1 MKKLLMFSVLALIL
15 ASCSAQNE
23 KRKSPHETVSND
35 NIEVTYGRP
44 YKKGRVIFGGLEK
57 YGEVWRT
64 GADEATVITFKKD
77 GTFGGQ
83 AVKAGS
89 YALFTIPGEKEW
101 SVILNGV
108 TKQWGAYDY
117 DKNKDKDVLKIT
129 VPVKTVS
136 APTEQL
142 TITLPAK
149 AVVIAWDTSEISV
162 PVSF

>member
-1 MKKLLMFSVLALIL
+1 MKKFLLFASVALIV
-15 ASCSAQNE
+15 ASCTAQNA
-23 KRKSPHETVSND
+23 KKKSPHESVSND
-35 NIEVTYGRP
+35 NVEVTYGRP
-44 YKKGRVIFGGLEK
+44 YKKDRVIFGELVK

-83 AVKAGS
+83 PIKAGS

-101 SVILNGV
+101 TMILNGV
-108 TKQWGAYDY
+108 TKTWGAYDY
-117 DKNKDKDVLKIT
+117 EKNKDKDVLKVT
-129 VPVKTVS
+129 VPATATAGTV
-136 APTEQL
+136 EQF

-149 AVVIAWDTSEISV
+149 AVVLAWDKTEVSV